1 MFIIE
6 HEKSN
11 KDQLMNLQRKKGW
24 INESKM
30 TDISVNIQFNNC
42 AFYHV
47 ESFFLLKMGFG
58 VRVYCWFLTVAR
70 LAVACRQ
77 PQC

>member
-42 AFYHV
+42 VLFI
-47 ESFFLLKMGFG
+47 M
-58 VRVYCWFLTVAR
+58 
-70 LAVACRQ
+70 
-77 PQC
+77 